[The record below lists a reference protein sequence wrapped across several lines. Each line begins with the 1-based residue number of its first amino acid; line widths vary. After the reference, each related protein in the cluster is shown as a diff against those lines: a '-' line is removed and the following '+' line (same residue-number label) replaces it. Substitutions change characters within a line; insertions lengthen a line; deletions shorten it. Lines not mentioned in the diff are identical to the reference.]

1 MTTSPSSNVAETSG
15 TAAGPDLPR
24 DVLSGFLVFLIALPL
39 CLGISMAS
47 GFPPVAGIL
56 TAVIG
61 GLVATWF
68 GSARL
73 TIKGPAAG
81 LIVIALGAVTD
92 LGHGDPALGYRR
104 ALAVGVVAAVVQIV
118 FAMVRAGRLGEVFPT
133 HVVHGMLAA
142 IGVIIFSKQAHVMLG
157 VAPHAST
164 PIGLLA
170 ELPHSISHLNPEIA
184 LVGVLSLGLLFGHL
198 ALSQKIPW
206 LRRVP
211 AQLVVL
217 LIAIPLGRAFDLEH
231 PHTYTLSV
239 THEAYA
245 IGPGFLVNLPASIV
259 SSLGRPDFTGA
270 LSADFL
276 KYVVMFALVGSLE
289 SLLSARAVDVLDP
302 QRRRSDLDKDLLATG
317 VGNLAAG
324 LLGGLPMISEI
335 VRSSANI
342 GYGAR
347 SKLSNFFHGAFLLA
361 FVLLAPGLI
370 HSIPLAALA
379 AMLVFTGV
387 RLASPKE
394 FAHAFHV
401 GPEQLVV
408 FLTTLFVTLATDLLL
423 GVGAGI
429 LAKIILQV
437 AMGVRPMDLGRPQIV
452 TTTEHDMPVLRV
464 RGAATFLG
472 LPGLLRG
479 LRALGD
485 AKHAAVELTHTAFV
499 DHTTMER
506 LHEIASE
513 WRREGRTLELRGLDE
528 HRGLSA
534 HPLAARRK
542 RLRPA

>member
-1 MTTSPSSNVAETSG
+1 MKNSPTTPDVSS
-15 TAAGPDLPR
+15 TAGSDLPR
-24 DVLSGFLVFLIALPL
+24 DVLAGFLVFLIALPL

-47 GFPPVAGIL
+47 GFPPVSGIL

-61 GLVATWF
+61 GLIATWF

-92 LGHGDPALGYRR
+92 LGHGDAALGYRR
-104 ALAVGVVAAVVQIV
+104 ALAVGVVAAVLQIV
-118 FAMVRAGRLGEVFPT
+118 FALVRAGRLGEVFPT

-142 IGVIIFSKQAHVMLG
+142 IGVIICAKQLHTMLG
-157 VAPHAST
+157 VAPHAKT
-164 PIGLLA
+164 PLGLLA
-170 ELPHSISHLNPEIA
+170 ELPHSIANLNPEIA
-184 LVGVLSLGLLFGHL
+184 FVGVLSLGLLFAHL
-198 ALSQKIPW
+198 VLSQRFAW
-206 LRRVP
+206 LRKVP

-217 LIAIPLGRAFDLEH
+217 LIAIPLGRHFDLEH
-231 PHTYTLSV
+231 PHTHTLAV
-239 THEAYA
+239 THHPYA

-259 SSLGRPDFTGA
+259 HSLGRPDFSVALTG
-270 LSADFL
+270 DFM

-317 VGNLAAG
+317 VGNLVAG
-324 LLGGLPMISEI
+324 FCGGLPMISEI

-347 SKLSNFFHGAFLLA
+347 TKMSNFFHGAFLLA

-370 HSIPLAALA
+370 HRIPLAALA

-394 FAHAFHV
+394 FAHAFKV
-401 GPEQLVV
+401 GPEQLLV
-408 FLTTLFVTLATDLLL
+408 FLTTLIVTLATDLLV

-429 LAKIILQV
+429 LTKIVLQI
-437 AMGVRPMDLGRPQIV
+437 AMGVRPSDLGRPQIE
-452 TTTEHDMPVLRV
+452 TTLEHDIPVMRV

-479 LRALGD
+479 LRSLGE
-485 AKHAAVELTHTAFV
+485 AQHAVVELTDSAFV

-506 LHEIASE
+506 LHDVSGE
-513 WRREGRTLELRGLDE
+513 WRREGRMLELRGLDE
-528 HRGLSA
+528 HRGLSS

-542 RLRPA
+542 RLESV

>member
-1 MTTSPSSNVAETSG
+1 
-15 TAAGPDLPR
+15 
-24 DVLSGFLVFLIALPL
+24 
-39 CLGISMAS
+39 MAS

-92 LGHGDPALGYRR
+92 LGHGDVALGYRR

-118 FAMVRAGRLGEVFPT
+118 FALVKAGRLGEVFPT

-142 IGVIIFSKQAHVMLG
+142 IGVIIFSKQAHTMLG
-157 VAPHAST
+157 VAPHSKS
-164 PIGLLA
+164 PLGLLA
-170 ELPHSISHLNPEIA
+170 ELPHSIAHLNPEIA

-198 ALSQKIPW
+198 ALSQKIAW
-206 LRRVP
+206 LKKVP

-217 LIAIPLGRAFDLEH
+217 LIAIPLGRFFDLEH

-239 THEAYA
+239 THQAYS

-259 SSLGRPDFTGA
+259 SSLGRPDFSAAFTG
-270 LSADFL
+270 DFV

-317 VGNLAAG
+317 AGNLVSSI
-324 LLGGLPMISEI
+324 LGGLPMISEI

-347 SKLSNFFHGAFLLA
+347 TKMSNFFHGAFLLA

-370 HSIPLAALA
+370 HSIPLATLA

-394 FAHAFHV
+394 FAHAFKV

-408 FLTTLFVTLATDLLL
+408 FLTTLIVTLATDLLL

-429 LAKIILQV
+429 LTKIILQV
-437 AMGVRPMDLGRPQIV
+437 AMGVRPMDLGRPQIE
-452 TTTEHDMPVLRV
+452 TATELETPVLHV

-472 LPGLLRG
+472 LPGLLKG
-479 LRALGD
+479 LRALSH
-485 AKHAAVELTHTAFV
+485 AKTAVVELTHTAFV

-506 LHEIASE
+506 LHEVVGE
-513 WRREGRTLELRGLDE
+513 WRREGRTLELRGLDQ

-542 RLRPA
+542 RLEPA

>member
-1 MTTSPSSNVAETSG
+1 MTTPPNPSPD
-15 TAAGPDLPR
+15 AGSAGHDIPR
-24 DVLSGFLVFLIALPL
+24 DMLSGFLVFLIALPL

-56 TAVIG
+56 TAVVG

-92 LGHGDPALGYRR
+92 LGHGDAALGYRR
-104 ALAVGVVAAVVQIV
+104 ALAVGVVAAVIQIG
-118 FAMVRAGRLGEVFPT
+118 FALVRAGRLGEVFPT

-142 IGVIIFSKQAHVMLG
+142 IGVIICAKQLHVLLG
-157 VAPHAST
+157 VSPHAKS
-164 PIGLLA
+164 PLGLLA
-170 ELPHSISHLNPEIA
+170 ELPHSIATLNPEIA
-184 LVGVLSLGLLFGHL
+184 VVGVLSLGLLFGHL
-198 ALSQKIPW
+198 ALSQKIAW
-206 LRRVP
+206 MRKVP

-217 LIAIPLGRAFDLEH
+217 LVAIPLGRAFDLEH
-231 PHTYTLSV
+231 PHTYTLAV
-239 THEAYA
+239 THHAYE

-259 SSLGRPDFTGA
+259 HSLGRPDFSAA
-270 LSADFL
+270 LTVDFM

-302 QRRRSDLDKDLLATG
+302 QHRRSDLDKDLLATG
-317 VGNLAAG
+317 AGNLVSAG
-324 LLGGLPMISEI
+324 LGGLPMISEI

-347 SKLSNFFHGAFLLA
+347 SKMSNFFHGAFLLA
-361 FVLLAPGLI
+361 FVLLAPALI
-370 HSIPLAALA
+370 HRIPLAALA

-394 FAHAFHV
+394 FAHALKV
-401 GPEQLVV
+401 GPEQLAV
-408 FLTTLFVTLATDLLL
+408 FLTTLIVTLATDLLL

-429 LAKIILQV
+429 LAKVLFQV
-437 AMGVRPMDLGRPQIV
+437 AMGVSPGALGRPQI
-452 TTTEHDMPVLRV
+452 EAGDDQGAPVLRL

-472 LPGLLRG
+472 LPSL
-479 LRALGD
+479 LRALRDLGD
-485 AKHAAVELTHTAFV
+485 AGRAVVDLTDTAFV

-506 LHEIASE
+506 LHEIAGE
-513 WRREGRTLELRGLDE
+513 WRREGRDLELRGLDA

-542 RLRPA
+542 RLGPA

>member
-1 MTTSPSSNVAETSG
+1 MTNPTPSP
-15 TAAGPDLPR
+15 AADAPANAGHDLPR
-24 DVLSGFLVFLIALPL
+24 DILSGFLVFLIALPL

-61 GLVATWF
+61 GLIATWF

-92 LGHGDPALGYRR
+92 LGHGDVALGYRR

-118 FAMVRAGRLGEVFPT
+118 FALVKAGRLGEVFPT

-142 IGVIIFSKQAHVMLG
+142 IGVIIVSKQAHIMLG
-157 VAPHAST
+157 VAPHSKS
-164 PIGLLA
+164 PLGLLA
-170 ELPHSISHLNPEIA
+170 ELPHSIAHLNPEIA

-198 ALSQKIPW
+198 ALSQKIAW
-206 LRRVP
+206 LKKVP

-217 LIAIPLGRAFDLEH
+217 LIAIPLGRFFDLEH

-239 THEAYA
+239 THQAYS

-259 SSLGRPDFTGA
+259 SSLGRPDFSAALTG
-270 LSADFL
+270 DFV

-317 VGNLAAG
+317 AGNLVSSF
-324 LLGGLPMISEI
+324 LGGLPMISEI

-347 SKLSNFFHGAFLLA
+347 TKMSNFFHGVFLLA

-370 HSIPLAALA
+370 HSIPLATLA

-394 FAHAFHV
+394 FAHAFKV

-408 FLTTLFVTLATDLLL
+408 FLTTLIVTLATDLLL

-429 LAKIILQV
+429 LTKIILQV
-437 AMGVRPMDLGRPQIV
+437 AMGVRPTDLGRPQLV
-452 TTTEHDMPVLRV
+452 TTTELEMPVLHV

-472 LPGLLRG
+472 LPGLLKG

-485 AKHAAVELTHTAFV
+485 AKTAVVELTHTAFV

-506 LHEIASE
+506 LHEIVGE
-513 WRREGRTLELRGLDE
+513 WRREGRTLELRGLDH
-528 HRGLSA
+528 HRGLSE

-542 RLRPA
+542 RLESA

>member
-1 MTTSPSSNVAETSG
+1 MTNPSPS
-15 TAAGPDLPR
+15 TAPDATADAGHDLPR
-24 DVLSGFLVFLIALPL
+24 DILSGFLVFLIALPL

-92 LGHGDPALGYRR
+92 LGHGDLALGYRR

-118 FAMVRAGRLGEVFPT
+118 FALVKAGRLGEVFPT

-142 IGVIIFSKQAHVMLG
+142 IGVIIVSKQAHIMLG
-157 VAPHAST
+157 VAPHSKS
-164 PIGLLA
+164 PLGLLA
-170 ELPHSISHLNPEIA
+170 ELPRSIAHLNPEIA

-198 ALSQKIPW
+198 ALSQKIAW
-206 LRRVP
+206 LKKVP

-217 LIAIPLGRAFDLEH
+217 LIAIPLGRFFDLEH

-239 THEAYA
+239 THQAYA

-259 SSLGRPDFTGA
+259 SSLGRPDFSGAFTG
-270 LSADFL
+270 DFL

-317 VGNLAAG
+317 VGNLASSV
-324 LLGGLPMISEI
+324 LGGLPMISEI

-347 SKLSNFFHGAFLLA
+347 TKMSNFFHGVFLLA

-370 HSIPLAALA
+370 HRIPLATLA

-394 FAHAFHV
+394 FAHAFKV

-408 FLTTLFVTLATDLLL
+408 FLTTLIVTLATDLLL

-429 LAKIILQV
+429 LTKIILQV
-437 AMGVRPMDLGRPQIV
+437 AMGVRPMDLGQPQIE
-452 TTTEHDMPVLRV
+452 TATEQETPVLHV

-472 LPGLLRG
+472 LPSLLRG
-479 LRALGD
+479 LRALSH
-485 AKHAAVELTHTAFV
+485 AKSAVVELTHTAFV

-506 LHEIASE
+506 LHEIAGE
-513 WRREGRTLELRGLDE
+513 WRREGRTLELRGLDQ

-542 RLRPA
+542 RLGPA